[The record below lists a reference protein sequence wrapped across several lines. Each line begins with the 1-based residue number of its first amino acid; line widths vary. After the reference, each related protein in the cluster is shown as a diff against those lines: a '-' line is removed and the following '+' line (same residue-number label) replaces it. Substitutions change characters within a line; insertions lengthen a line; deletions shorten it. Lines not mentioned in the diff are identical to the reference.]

1 MRYNN
6 KYNKYNREDPHGK
19 GNPYD
24 RNKKYCITG
33 FPDYPSV
40 NSLYEHFRVMKII
53 SRWGPPGVP
62 PAPLLN
68 HFDLQIQKFHSQKPE
83 HMRKVH
89 TIRQMLK
96 KFDRTS
102 TTVIKKTIE
111 KRKTIANQ
119 NIHQSY
125 SEESETKKGKIGFF
139 SFLLAIIISL
149 TSLVIL
155 VDTFKVQLS
164 SIIPNIDFYLVSL
177 RDTLK
182 DIFLFFT
189 DLFK

>member
-1 MRYNN
+1 MIISC
-6 KYNKYNREDPHGK
+6 GK
-19 GNPYD
+19 C
-24 RNKKYCITG
+24 NKKFELADNMIPSTG
-33 FPDYPSV
+33 RLLQCGSCSYQWHYIPES
-40 NSLYEHFRVMKII
+40 KIELVDEVKDNVKT
-53 SRWGPPGVP
+53 SDQVKKT
-62 PAPLLN
+62 L
-68 HFDLQIQKFHSQKPE
+68 QKP
-83 HMRKVH
+83 
-89 TIRQMLK
+89 
-96 KFDRTS
+96 
-102 TTVIKKTIE
+102 IKKRIGKQKAFT
-111 KRKTIANQ
+111 NQ

-189 DLFK
+189 DLLK